1 MAKTYK
7 YNKDEDYSSSYDKK
21 TKIKN
26 ETNNRITRVMKSHKG
41 QKAFLDLYYDDEI
54 DE

>member
-7 YNKDEDYSSSYDKK
+7 YDKEEDYSSSYDKK

-26 ETNNRITRVMKSHKG
+26 ETNNRIKRVMKTHKG
-41 QKAFLDLYYDDEI
+41 QKAFLDLYDEDDFE
-54 DE
+54 

>member
-7 YNKDEDYSSSYDKK
+7 YDKEEDYSSSYDKK

-41 QKAFLDLYYDDEI
+41 QKAFLDLYDEDDFE
-54 DE
+54 

>member
-7 YNKDEDYSSSYDKK
+7 YNKDEDTTSSFNKK

-26 ETNNRITRVMKSHKG
+26 ETNNRIKRVMKSHKG
-41 QKAFLDLYYDDEI
+41 QKAFLDLYDDE
-54 DE
+54 DFE